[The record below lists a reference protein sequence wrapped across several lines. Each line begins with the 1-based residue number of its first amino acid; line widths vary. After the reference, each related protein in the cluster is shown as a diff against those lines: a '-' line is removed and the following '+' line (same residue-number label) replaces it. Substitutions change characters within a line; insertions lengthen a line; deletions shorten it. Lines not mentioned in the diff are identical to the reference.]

1 LRRASTLMK
10 PTNAGQPGANRLGD
24 LLVAEG
30 LITNDQLAKAR
41 AEQKHPE
48 DLGTT
53 LLRLRFI
60 FEEQLVGFLSRQY
73 GVPSI
78 VLSQLEIDAEVL
90 ALVPLSVAKT
100 YDVLPIERHGTALT
114 LAMADPTNIFAID
127 TVAFLTEL
135 QIAPVIASQVVIR
148 AAIARSYAAPT
159 QA

>member
-1 LRRASTLMK
+1 MN
-10 PTNAGQPGANRLGD
+10 PTNAGPAVATRLGD

-30 LITNDQLAKAR
+30 LITDAQLALAR

-48 DLGTT
+48 ELGTT

-60 FEEQLVGFLSRQY
+60 FEEELAGFLSRQY

-78 VLSQLEIDAEVL
+78 VLSRLEIDADVA
-90 ALVPLSVAKT
+90 ALVPLSIAKT
-100 YDVLPIERHGTALT
+100 YDVLPIERHGTVLT

-135 QIAPVIASQVVIR
+135 QIAPVVASQAVV
-148 AAIARSYAAPT
+148 RSA
-159 QA
+159 